1 MVMKPNLHRSFATP
15 FQWSLAV
22 LRSLRSRW
30 KYVTYRLARLLLISY
45 ITVAVYA
52 YGFSDRAILPAFPST
67 YETLPGLL
75 QIPTPNGQTIAALYV
90 FNSAAK
96 YTLLMSHGNGE
107 DLGDL
112 QSQIDDFK
120 AMGLSVFAYDYR
132 GYGKSQ
138 GSASV
143 ANVYEDSETAYQ
155 YLTQTLKIAP
165 DHILLYGRSVG
176 GGPSTALA
184 ARHTS
189 ASKESASGQ
198 SIVGIILESTF
209 ISTFRVTIPIQ
220 ILPYEKFPN
229 QQNIRQTHNLST
241 LIIHGTNDRVIPY
254 WHSQTLYA
262 TAQEPKQL
270 FTVEGADHND
280 VSSVSGKNYSRSI
293 VQWLKT
299 LP

>member
-1 MVMKPNLHRSFATP
+1 MKLNLHRSIATP
-15 FQWSLAV
+15 FVRSIAV
-22 LRSLRSRW
+22 LRSLKSRW
-30 KYVTYRLARLLLISY
+30 KYFTYRLARLLLISY

-52 YGFSDRAILPAFPST
+52 YGFSDRAILPASPST

-75 QIPTPNGQTIAALYV
+75 QIPTPNGQTIAALYIS
-90 FNSAAK
+90 NPAAK

-120 AMGLSVFAYDYR
+120 TMGFSVFAYDYR

-138 GSASV
+138 GSPSV

-165 DHILLYGRSVG
+165 NRILLYGRSVG

-184 ARHTS
+184 ARHAS
-189 ASKESASGQ
+189 ASATEP
-198 SIVGIILESTF
+198 SIAGTILESTF

-229 QQNIRQTHNLST
+229 QQNIRQTRPIPT
-241 LIIHGTNDRVIPY
+241 LIIHGTNDSVIPY
-254 WHSQTLYA
+254 WHGQTLYA
-262 TAQEPKQL
+262 TAQDPKQL

-280 VSSVSGKNYSRSI
+280 VSSVAGENYARSI

>member
-1 MVMKPNLHRSFATP
+1 MKLNLHRSIATP
-15 FQWSLAV
+15 FVRSIAV
-22 LRSLRSRW
+22 LRSLKSRW
-30 KYVTYRLARLLLISY
+30 KYFTYRLARLLLISY

-52 YGFSDRAILPAFPST
+52 YGFSDRAILPASPST

-75 QIPTPNGQTIAALYV
+75 QIPTPNGQTIAALYIS
-90 FNSAAK
+90 NPAAK

-120 AMGLSVFAYDYR
+120 TMGFSVFAYDYR

-138 GSASV
+138 GSPSV

-165 DHILLYGRSVG
+165 NRILLYGRSVG

-184 ARHTS
+184 ARHAS
-189 ASKESASGQ
+189 ASATEP
-198 SIVGIILESTF
+198 SIAGTILESTF

-229 QQNIRQTHNLST
+229 QQNIRQTRPIPT
-241 LIIHGTNDRVIPY
+241 LIIHGTNDSVIPY
-254 WHSQTLYA
+254 WHGQTLYA
-262 TAQEPKQL
+262 TAQDPKQL
-270 FTVEGADHND
+270 FTVEGADHNN
-280 VSSVSGKNYSRSI
+280 VSSVAGENYARSI